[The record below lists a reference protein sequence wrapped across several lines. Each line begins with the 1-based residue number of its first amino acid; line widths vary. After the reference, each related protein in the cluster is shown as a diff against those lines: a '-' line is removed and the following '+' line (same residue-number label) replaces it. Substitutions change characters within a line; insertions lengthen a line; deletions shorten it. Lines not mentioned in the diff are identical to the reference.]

1 MTGVRHNLPG
11 RDEARALG
19 AAMVAVSIDLLKQLP
34 GVRRRWWKGG
44 EPYLDVTVDE
54 DDAGCVYVEVC
65 LRGRFVRRRRGGAL
79 ETGHSDELELAGGG
93 MPRAPGNRR
102 RHCGRR
108 LNFARHAKRILLREQ
123 EGVRALDRLLH
134 FAGHAARGL
143 ELARA

>member
-1 MTGVRHNLPG
+1 MGPFARMTGVRHNLPG

-79 ETGHSDELELAGGG
+79 ETGHTDELELAGGG
-93 MPRAPGNRR
+93 MPRARLETVDGVPDAVALAVALLDGAGLDAERR
-102 RHCGRR
+102 W
-108 LNFARHAKRILLREQ
+108 LLSQ
-123 EGVRALDRLLH
+123 PA
-134 FAGHAARGL
+134 
-143 ELARA
+143 